1 MKKYLVVGSP
11 GRYTVIAVEKG
22 EKDYESGMSEQ
33 AAQNTV
39 NDLNNQFFERIGEI
53 PPTPQPTTQPDPVAE
68 QPSTPTAPM
77 QPKGQ
82 ALPSDK
88 IKELQRSL
96 GVTEDGIIG
105 SETIAAA
112 KDAIAS
118 ARTYSEAIGLSDK
131 YNLILNVDKYRTST
145 KTISAPSEPPT
156 QKEKIEEA
164 VDIFTTTLFPPT
176 AVAKAITGNQTIGP
190 ETPTSIDIAGEWV
203 MIDREGFSVYKDA
216 DILRVSEP
224 AKEPRWYNTKTGQSI
239 SIVDKEGRPVL
250 PEYGD
255 GKPVDK
261 SIINE
266 TSLAR
271 WTNSFNV
278 YLDKNL
284 IEDLKESSPN
294 IASIFSNVG
303 VTQALDIDKLD
314 ETGLRGL
321 ANELGID
328 VREYSTKPTY
338 QEAQAGKVPELLRDE
353 LAAALITY
361 LKQPKT
367 YEDYS
372 IISHDLPEV
381 EESLAV
387 STEVSTAGPTEVEQ
401 YPKVKTNAKGESSIV
416 RNPTDE
422 YYATL
427 AGFTKTLDVS
437 NFDEAPGFFV
447 DLAIDQSG
455 NLVKENSSTGESVVI
470 KTLTPQETTTAT
482 EIKKITP
489 TSTETILTDEG
500 EVVIE
505 TPTTGGGVV
514 TGTGL
519 ASSEPAIPP
528 PGGIQLVD
536 LNNIP
541 RDAYVWN
548 VDNQLY
554 IAYEVPGAGDVYDGP
569 PIYMAYEVY
578 RNDLVESGLW
588 TKGETLPT
596 ISPIRKEDFDRV
608 AILFSGDTNQLTQD
622 NRNPFSA
629 FTETITEQ
637 SQVAPWITDSEV
649 IGLIAEAALE
659 GREVT
664 DAEWQTT
671 NWYQTHN
678 ESEREWLRTYY
689 SDPSTATQLTTDSQI
704 AVANS
709 LQAAGV
715 SDAPEALINW
725 VAGKYVSGE
734 WSQTYTTEQISL
746 FSDPYATGKRDAS
759 FENYLSSTA
768 LTGVDRTTERE
779 REVRELY
786 NKWLGPTLGKL
797 TDNETA
803 EIAGRLRDDPDYQDQ
818 LVQSLKQSRLA
829 AFSNYTNPELTY
841 EDIARP
847 WRNLTTSVWGQ
858 TADETQGWWQE
869 MVKTNDFA
877 KAQTTLREKGL
888 EQDVTQVT
896 TDATQALQQA
906 LGQGSVSQ
914 TGVNV

>member
-1 MKKYLVVGSP
+1 MIKYLVVGSP
-11 GRYTVIAVEKG
+11 GRYKLEPVSPGQA
-22 EKDYESGMSEQ
+22 DYESGMSEQ
-33 AAQNTV
+33 AAQNTA
-39 NDLNNQFFERIGEI
+39 NDLNNKFFERIGER
-53 PPTPQPTTQPDPVAE
+53 PPTPQTTTQPDPVVE

-77 QPKGQ
+77 QPQGQ
-82 ALPSDK
+82 ALPSNK

-96 GVTEDGIIG
+96 GVTADGIIG
-105 SETIAAA
+105 PITIAAA
-112 KDAIAS
+112 KDAIGS
-118 ARTYSEAIGLSDK
+118 SRTYSEAVGLSSK
-131 YNLILNVDKYRTST
+131 YDLILNVDKYRTST

-156 QKEKIEEA
+156 QKEKIDEA

-176 AVAKAITGNQTIGP
+176 AVVKALTGNQTIGP
-190 ETPTSIDIAGEWV
+190 ETPTSIDMAGEWV
-203 MIDREGFSVYKDA
+203 MIDRAGFSVYKDE
-216 DILRVSEP
+216 DILRPNES
-224 AKEPRWYNTKTGQSI
+224 ANEPRWYNTKTGRSI
-239 SIVDKEGRPVL
+239 AIVDKNGRPVL
-250 PEYGD
+250 PESLPGT
-255 GKPVDK
+255 PVDK
-261 SIINE
+261 SIINP
-266 TSLAR
+266 TSLGR
-271 WTNSFNV
+271 WQSSFND
-278 YLDKNL
+278 YLNKNL
-284 IEDLKESSPN
+284 IEDIKENSPN
-294 IASIFSNVG
+294 IKSIFDNVG
-303 VTQALDIDKLD
+303 VTRPNDIDKLD
-314 ETGLRGL
+314 EIGLRGL

-353 LAAALITY
+353 LAAGLITY
-361 LKQPKT
+361 LSEPKG
-367 YEDYS
+367 YEDYN
-372 IISHDLPEV
+372 IIKHDVPEV
-381 EESLAV
+381 EENLAIAT
-387 STEVSTAGPTEVEQ
+387 SGPTEIEQEQ
-401 YPKVKTNAKGESSIV
+401 YPKVKTNAKGESSII
-416 RNPTDE
+416 RNATDE
-422 YYATL
+422 YYAAL

-455 NLVKENSSTGESVVI
+455 NLVKENSSTGESVIV

-482 EIKKITP
+482 KIKNITP
-489 TSTETILTDEG
+489 TSTETIPTDEG

-505 TPTTGGGVV
+505 TPTPTSAP
-514 TGTGL
+514 TPTSTPIPS
-519 ASSEPAIPP
+519 AEPAVPP

-536 LNNIP
+536 LNNVP

-554 IAYEVPGAGDVYDGP
+554 VAYEVPGAGDVYDGP

-578 RNDLVESGLW
+578 RNDLVEAGLW
-588 TKGETLPT
+588 SKGETLPT

-622 NRNPFSA
+622 NRNPFAA

-659 GREVT
+659 GREIT

-689 SDPSTATQLTTDSQI
+689 SDPSTATQLTTDAQI
-704 AVANS
+704 AVGNA

-715 SDAPEALINW
+715 SNAPEALINW

-734 WSQTYTTEQISL
+734 WSQTYTTEQVVL
-746 FSDPYATGKRDAS
+746 FADPYATGKRDVQ

-797 TDNETA
+797 TDQETT
-803 EIAGRLRDDPDYQDQ
+803 EIAGRLRDDPDYEDALIQN
-818 LVQSLKQSRLA
+818 LKQNRLA

-847 WRNLTTSVWGQ
+847 WKNLTTSVWGQ

-877 KAQTTLREKGL
+877 TAQETLRTKGL
-888 EQDVTQVT
+888 EQNVTQVT
-896 TDATQALQQA
+896 QNATKALQQA
-906 LGQGSVSQ
+906 LGQGQVSQ
-914 TGVNV
+914 LGVNV

>member
-1 MKKYLVVGSP
+1 MIKYLVVGSP
-11 GRYTVIAVEKG
+11 GRYKLEPVSPGQA
-22 EKDYESGMSEQ
+22 DYESGMSEQ
-33 AAQNTV
+33 AAQNTA
-39 NDLNNQFFERIGEI
+39 NDLNNKFFERIGER
-53 PPTPQPTTQPDPVAE
+53 PPTPQTTTQPDPVVE

-77 QPKGQ
+77 QPQSQ

-96 GVTEDGIIG
+96 GVTADGIIG
-105 SETIAAA
+105 PITIAAA
-112 KDAIAS
+112 KDAIGS
-118 ARTYSEAIGLSDK
+118 SRTYSEAVGLSDK
-131 YNLILNVDKYRTST
+131 YDLILNVDKYRTAT
-145 KTISAPSEPPT
+145 KTISAPSQPPT
-156 QKEKIEEA
+156 QKEKIAEA
-164 VDIFTTTLFPPT
+164 VDIFTTSLFPPT
-176 AVAKAITGNQTIGP
+176 AVAKALTGNQTIGP
-190 ETPTSIDIAGEWV
+190 ETPTSIDMAGEWV
-203 MIDREGFSVYKDA
+203 MIDKAGFSVYKDE
-216 DILRVSEP
+216 DILRVSES

-250 PEYGD
+250 PEFGD

-271 WTNSFNV
+271 WTNSFNS

-314 ETGLRGL
+314 ETGLRNL

-338 QEAQAGKVPELLRDE
+338 QETIRGIKPEILRDE
-353 LAAALITY
+353 LAAGLITY

-367 YEDYS
+367 YDDYS
-372 IISHDLPEV
+372 IIAHDLPEV

-387 STEVSTAGPTEVEQ
+387 STAGPEEVKQEQ

-422 YYATL
+422 YYAAL

-455 NLVKENSSTGESVVI
+455 NLVKENSSTGESVI
-470 KTLTPQETTTAT
+470 LKTLTPQETTTAT

-489 TSTETILTDEG
+489 TSTETIPTDEG

-505 TPTTGGGVV
+505 TPTTGGGVA

-519 ASSEPAIPP
+519 ASEASGQMTNPAFTTF
-528 PGGIQLVD
+528 
-536 LNNIP
+536 NNIP
-541 RDAYVWN
+541 DNAFLWN
-548 VDNQLY
+548 VEGVNY
-554 IAYEVPGAGDVYDGP
+554 IVYEVPGANGE
-569 PIYMAYEVY
+569 AYEGNTMY
-578 RNDLVESGLW
+578 LAYDIPDNDLFSAGLL
-588 TKGETLPT
+588 TQGETAPQPNA
-596 ISPIRKEDFDRV
+596 IVNKAFFDSV
-608 AILFSGDTNQLTQD
+608 AIVTGNTDQLSSLVET
-622 NRNPFSA
+622 PFAS
-629 FTETITEQ
+629 FVERITEQ
-637 SQVAPWITDSEV
+637 SQVAPWITDPEMIS
-649 IGLIAEAALE
+649 LIAEAAVE
-659 GREVT
+659 GRDIE
-664 DAEWQTT
+664 DFELQST
-671 NWYQTHN
+671 NWYQTN
-678 ESEREWLRTYY
+678 NQSQRDWLRTYY
-689 SDPSTATQLTTDSQI
+689 ADPATATQTITDGQI

-715 SDAPEALINW
+715 SNAPEALVNW
-725 VAGKYVSGE
+725 MSSKYVTGD

-746 FSDPYATGKRDAS
+746 FADPYAEGKRDES
-759 FENYLSSTA
+759 LENYLSSTA

-779 REVRELY
+779 REVTELY
-786 NKWLGPTLGKL
+786 NRWLGPTLGKL
-797 TDNETA
+797 TDNERA
-803 EIAGRLRDDPDYQDQ
+803 EIAGKLRDDPDYEDA
-818 LVQSLKQSRLA
+818 LVNSLKQSRLA

-877 KAQTTLREKGL
+877 QAQTTLREKGL

>member
-1 MKKYLVVGSP
+1 MIKYLVVGSP
-11 GRYTVIAVEKG
+11 GRYKLKPVSPGQA
-22 EKDYESGMSEQ
+22 DYESGMSEQ
-33 AAQNTV
+33 AAQNTA
-39 NDLNNQFFERIGEI
+39 NDLNNKFFERIGER
-53 PPTPQPTTQPDPVAE
+53 PPTPQTTTQPDPVVE

-77 QPKGQ
+77 QPQGQ

-96 GVTEDGIIG
+96 GVTADGIIG
-105 SETIAAA
+105 PITIAAA
-112 KDAIAS
+112 KDAIGS
-118 ARTYSEAIGLSDK
+118 SRTYSEAVGLSSK
-131 YNLILNVDKYRTST
+131 YDLILNVDKYRTST

-156 QKEKIEEA
+156 QKEKIDEA

-176 AVAKAITGNQTIGP
+176 AVVKALTGNQTIGP
-190 ETPTSIDIAGEWV
+190 ETPTSIDMAGEWV
-203 MIDREGFSVYKDA
+203 MIDKAGFSVYKDE
-216 DILRVSEP
+216 DILRGAES
-224 AKEPRWYNTKTGQSI
+224 AKEPRWYNTKTGRSI
-239 SIVDKEGRPVL
+239 SIVDKEGRPIL
-250 PEYGD
+250 PESAN

-261 SIINE
+261 SIINS
-266 TSLAR
+266 TSLGR
-271 WTNSFNV
+271 WESSFND

-284 IEDLKESSPN
+284 IEELKNKSSN
-294 IASIFSNVG
+294 IESIFSNVG
-303 VTQALDIDKLD
+303 VIRPNDIDKLD
-314 ETGLRGL
+314 EIGLRGL

-338 QEAQAGKVPELLRDE
+338 QEAQAGKKPELIRDE
-353 LAAALITY
+353 LAAGIINFLSE
-361 LKQPKT
+361 QKT
-367 YEDYS
+367 YDDYD
-372 IISHDLPEV
+372 IIGHDLPEV
-381 EESLAV
+381 EESL
-387 STEVSTAGPTEVEQ
+387 EVSTVGPTEVKQEK
-401 YPKVKTNAKGESSIV
+401 YPKVKTNAKGESSII
-416 RNPTDE
+416 RNATDE
-422 YYATL
+422 YYAAL

-455 NLVKENSSTGESVVI
+455 NLVKENSSTGESVIV

-482 EIKKITP
+482 EIKNITP
-489 TSTETILTDEG
+489 TSTETIPTDEG

-505 TPTTGGGVV
+505 TPTTGGGVA

-519 ASSEPAIPP
+519 ASESSGQMISNAQSEFLNVPKGAWLWDVD
-528 PGGIQLVD
+528 GVNYLV
-536 LNNIP
+536 
-541 RDAYVWN
+541 
-548 VDNQLY
+548 
-554 IAYEVPGAGDVYDGP
+554 YEVPGANGEVYEGN
-569 PIYMAYEVY
+569 PIYMAYEVMD
-578 RNDLVESGLW
+578 NDLVKAGIVSPEA
-588 TKGETLPT
+588 PT
-596 ISPIRKEDFDRV
+596 VSPNAKVNKAFFDSV
-608 AILFSGDTNQLTQD
+608 AIVTGNTDQLSSLID
-622 NRNPFSA
+622 NPFAS
-629 FTETITEQ
+629 FVETINEQ
-637 SQVAPWITDSEV
+637 SQVAPWITDPEMIS
-649 IGLIAEAALE
+649 LIAEAAVE
-659 GREVT
+659 GREIS

-671 NWYQTHN
+671 NWYQTN
-678 ESEREWLRTYY
+678 NQSQRDWLRTYY
-689 SDPSTATQLTTDSQI
+689 ADPATATQTITDGQI

-715 SDAPEALINW
+715 SNAPEALVNW
-725 VAGKYVSGE
+725 ISSKYVTGD

-746 FSDPYATGKRDAS
+746 FADPYAEGKRDES
-759 FENYLSSTA
+759 LENYLSSTA

-779 REVRELY
+779 REVTELY

-797 TDNETA
+797 TDNERA
-803 EIAGRLRDDPDYQDQ
+803 EIAGKLRDDPDYEDA
-818 LVQSLKQSRLA
+818 LISSLKQSRLA

-888 EQDVTQVT
+888 EQDITQVT